1 MSYRKIPISVCLFL
15 WFCALAP
22 VYGQVTGRLSGT
34 VIDVQ
39 GAAVPGAAVNVYL
52 AGGQNAVLS
61 ASTNAEGLFVFTGI
75 RPDYYD
81 VSIDS
86 KGFVKAV
93 VRRVKIDPAQEKSI
107 GQIKLDLA
115 TVAETVEVTAEIQTV
130 QLANA
135 EINTTVTNEQIRNLP
150 VLDRQVISLITSQA
164 GVSLGRGATV
174 INGMRS
180 SFATVTMDGINIQDN
195 FIRSNGLNFI
205 PNRITVDQV
214 AEVSISTSNAN
225 ATLNGGAAQVN
236 FVTPS
241 GTNNYHGN
249 AYWYNRNSYFAANDW
264 FNNKDGVQK
273 PQLNQNQFGGSLGGP
288 VKKDKL
294 LFYFNYET
302 LRLKQQEL
310 RNTTILTE
318 SARNGIFT
326 YPAGGALQQVNILQ
340 ARQTQAD
347 PAIAA
352 LLQRVPDASK
362 ANNFRVGDSRPG
374 LIRNTIGYSF
384 NQRDNMD
391 RDNLV
396 GKGDFILSTRH
407 VFSGSYLW
415 NREKVDR
422 PDLDPT
428 FNLTPAVANDSDRHL
443 FAVGWR
449 WTPSPTLTNEL
460 RGGANL
466 SPGVFTNSEKFPDY
480 LLDRN
485 TTVFTYPASNFVLP
499 QGRDTR
505 TFSILDNASWMK
517 GRHNV
522 QMGFQSQMIRVEPYN
537 FGGIYPTY
545 GLGISA
551 NNTNGLAPA
560 QLPGISSNELNQANN
575 LLAALAGWVSTSTQT
590 FNITSRNSGFVPRA
604 EDRRNFSYNNYAGYV
619 QDTWRM
625 SRRLTLTLGLRY
637 EYFTRL
643 DERDGLAI
651 SPVLEGGN
659 YINTMLNPNA
669 VLDFAGS
676 AVGRPYYNKDLNNF
690 APNVG
695 VAWDVFGDGKTAL
708 RAGYSVNFVNDDH
721 IVAVRNSL
729 VVTNDGLSS
738 TATRAG
744 LVGRLTGSLPAVVTP
759 TFKIPRTFAE
769 NRAISTSAAFGAVD
783 PNLRIPYV
791 QQWNIGIQREIKGWV
806 VEGRYVGNKLTK
818 GLRAIDYNQ
827 VLINSGGFLEDF
839 KRAQNNGFLARR
851 ATGSFNA
858 NYNANIPGS
867 QPLTV
872 FPLLPSGGLLP
883 NATVA
888 GLIERGEVG
897 QLASTYQTS
906 NLQGPLNFFPNPSG
920 IALNVMTNYS
930 NSSYNA
936 LQLEVRRRVRSGLN
950 VQANYT
956 WSKVLSDS
964 LGDGPSRFDPFL
976 DINNA
981 ALERARAPFDLTHAI
996 KGNFVYELPI
1006 GDGKRWNVAK
1016 LSRLLSGWKT
1026 GGFMTWQ
1033 SGTPFS
1039 IFSNRGTLNRGGNR
1053 SGTRNTVISLA
1064 QGDDLLK
1071 NVGLFVTGNGPYF
1084 VNPSVIG
1091 ADGRGVGTDGGT
1103 PYNGQIFFNPGPGTV
1118 GTLQRRMFNGP
1129 WVFNFDFSVVKET
1142 KLFENHSLE
1151 FRMESFNFFN
1161 NAQFYV
1167 GDEFLNADINNSV
1180 RFNVNNTTFGVI
1192 NDSLL
1197 NGQRVFQFGFYYRF

>member
-1 MSYRKIPISVCLFL
+1 MSFRKLLISVTLFCLLF
-15 WFCALAP
+15 AP
-22 VYGQVTGRLSGT
+22 AHAQVTGRLSGS
-34 VIDVQ
+34 VVDVQ
-39 GAAVPGAAVNVYL
+39 GAAVPGAAINVYL
-52 AGGQNAVLS
+52 TGGQNAVLS
-61 ASTNAEGLFVFTGI
+61 SATNAEGLFVFTGV

-81 VSIDS
+81 VSIDA

-93 VRRVKIDPAQEKSI
+93 VRKVKVDPAQEKGI
-107 GQIKLDLA
+107 GQVKLDLA

-150 VLDRQVISLITSQA
+150 VLDRQVINLITSQA
-164 GVSLGRGATV
+164 GVSDGRGATV
-174 INGMRS
+174 INGMRT

-195 FIRSNGLNFI
+195 FIRSNGLSFI

-264 FNNKDGVQK
+264 FNNKDGVAK

-310 RNTTILTE
+310 KNTTILTE
-318 SARNGIFT
+318 SARNGIYT
-326 YPAGGALQQVNILQ
+326 YPVGGALQQVNILQ
-340 ARQTQAD
+340 ARQIQTD

-374 LIRNTIGYSF
+374 AIRNTIGYSF

-396 GKGDFILSTRH
+396 SKGDYILSTSH

-422 PDLDPT
+422 PDQDPT
-428 FNLTPAVANDSDRHL
+428 FNLVPAVANDSDRHL
-443 FAVGWR
+443 FAIAWR
-449 WTPSPTLTNEL
+449 WTPSATLTNEL

-466 SPGVFTNSEKFPDY
+466 SPGVFTNSEQFPNY

-485 TTVFTYPASNFVLP
+485 TTFFTYPVSNTLLP
-499 QGRDTR
+499 QGRNTR
-505 TFSILDNASWMK
+505 TFSILDNASWIK
-517 GRHNV
+517 GRHNI
-522 QMGFQSQMIRVEPYN
+522 QMGFQSQLIRVEPYN
-537 FGGIYPTY
+537 FAGIYPTY

-551 NNTNGLAPA
+551 NNPNGLTPA
-560 QLPGISSNELNQANN
+560 QLAGVSTADLNAANN
-575 LLAALAGWVSTSTQT
+575 MLAALAGWVSTSTQT
-590 FNITSRNSGFVPRA
+590 FNITSRNSGFVSRA
-604 EDRRNFSYNNYAGYV
+604 EDRRNFSYDNYAGYV
-619 QDTWRM
+619 QDTWRAT
-625 SRRLTLTLGLRY
+625 RRLTLTLGLRY

-643 DERDGLAI
+643 NERDGLAI
-651 SPVLEGGN
+651 LPVLENGN
-659 YINTMLNPNA
+659 FINTMLNPNA
-669 VLDFAGS
+669 VLDFAGNS
-676 AVGRPYYNKDLNNF
+676 VGRPYYNKDLNNF

-695 VAWDVFGDGKTAL
+695 MAWDVFGDGKTAL
-708 RAGYSVNFVNDDH
+708 RAGYSINFVNDDH

-729 VVTNDGLSS
+729 VTNDGLSS
-738 TATRAG
+738 AVGRTG

-759 TFKIPRTFAE
+759 TFKVPRTFAE
-769 NRAISTSAAFGAVD
+769 NRAQISTSAAFGMVD

-827 VLINSGGFLEDF
+827 VLINPGGFLDDF
-839 KRAQNNGFLARR
+839 KRAQNNGFLAKR

-872 FPLLPSGGLLP
+872 FPLLPSGGLLT

-897 QLASTYQTS
+897 QLGITYQTN

-936 LQLEVRRRVRSGLN
+936 LQFEVRRRVRSGLN
-950 VQANYT
+950 IQGNYT

-964 LGDGPSRFDPFL
+964 LGDGQARFDPFL
-976 DINNA
+976 DNSNP
-981 ALERARAPFDLTHAI
+981 ALERARAPFDLTHAL
-996 KGNFVYELPI
+996 KGNFVYDLPF
-1006 GDGKRWNVAK
+1006 GPGRRLNVAK
-1016 LSRLLSGWKT
+1016 LSRVLSGWKT
-1026 GGFMTWQ
+1026 GAFMTWQ

-1053 SGTRNTVISLA
+1053 SGTRNTVTSLA
-1064 QGDDLLK
+1064 QGDDLFDK
-1071 NVGLFVTGNGPYF
+1071 VGLFVTGNGPYF
-1084 VNPSVIG
+1084 VDPSVINP
-1091 ADGRGVGTDGGT
+1091 ADGRGVGSDGGA
-1103 PYNGQIFFNPGPGTV
+1103 PFSGQIFFNPEAGTV
-1118 GTLQRRMFNGP
+1118 GALQRRMFSGP

-1167 GDEFLNADINNSV
+1167 GDEFANADINNSV

-1192 NDSLL
+1192 NQSLL